1 LSGVETGG
9 QGGSGFPWGKVLGW
23 GAGVIAAAVVLFF
36 IVRVVQPF
44 QRQADP
50 KPEDV
55 ATAWND
61 SIAKLG
67 ILPVYPPA
75 EDLYVGDVW
84 AVIAHSEDSPLLGK
98 AVRVGHID
106 LRREIL
112 QSAAPAIFSDT
123 AELAAGSKLRKQD
136 PKEAAPGAPD
146 NRIVLSLA
154 AFPGITITHGVKST
168 GAAGASGS
176 GWFGAQRDDSSVEQI
191 SIKSVETYGISPV
204 DGVLKLDAWCSVAE
218 NKRYC
223 ADSSVRKI
231 LAFTVSDKV
240 LGTKNGEYTSRIE
253 LRLVTRVFLMR
264 EIEHRRALNSAAG
277 GVLQVLADPLKEPAV
292 KDGAP
297 KPEAPAEEAAAAVGR
312 NLAASGSTGAK
323 IALLHN
329 DGTEMRLAEVFQR
342 PLAFGFRAVTIAL
355 MPSKPSTGT
364 VP

>member
-1 LSGVETGG
+1 MPSRKALAWV
-9 QGGSGFPWGKVLGW
+9 
-23 GAGVIAAAVVLFF
+23 AGVLVAAVVLFF
-36 IVRVVQPF
+36 IFRVVQPF

-146 NRIVLSLA
+146 NRIALSLA

-168 GAAGASGS
+168 GAAGVSGS
-176 GWFGAQRDDSSVEQI
+176 GWFGAQRDDSSIEQI
-191 SIKSVETYGISPV
+191 SIKSVETYGVSPV
-204 DGVLKLDAWCSVAE
+204 DGVLKLDAWCSAAE

-223 ADSSVRKI
+223 ADGSVRRI

-277 GVLQVLADPLKEPAV
+277 GVLQVLADPLKEAATV
-292 KDGAP
+292 QDGAP
-297 KPEAPAEEAAAAVGR
+297 KPEAPGRAAEEAAAGVGR
-312 NLAASGSTGAK
+312 NLAGSGATGAK
-323 IALLHN
+323 IALLHS
-329 DGTEMRLAEVFQR
+329 DGTEMRLQEVFQR

-355 MPSKPSTGT
+355 KPSKPSAGT